1 MGRGDGEEKYGRGFV
16 FLCAFVCGVL
26 SMGMRPDIPQQST
39 VSTRLMDFPPP
50 PSLAPVFVMLRVIRL
65 FVVVVVVVVVMGMLV
80 SIMELAGVA
89 DERLLH
95 LLFML

>member
-1 MGRGDGEEKYGRGFV
+1 
-16 FLCAFVCGVL
+16 
-26 SMGMRPDIPQQST
+26 MGMRLDIPQQST
-39 VSTRLMDFPPP
+39 VSTRLVDFPPP

-65 FVVVVVVVVVMGMLV
+65 FVVVVVVVVMGMLV

>member
-1 MGRGDGEEKYGRGFV
+1 MGKKNMDLGLFFV
-16 FLCAFVCGVL
+16 LCVCVCGVL

-65 FVVVVVVVVVMGMLV
+65 FVVVVVVVVVVGMLV

>member
-1 MGRGDGEEKYGRGFV
+1 
-16 FLCAFVCGVL
+16 
-26 SMGMRPDIPQQST
+26 MGMRPDIPQQST

-65 FVVVVVVVVVMGMLV
+65 FVVVVVVVVVVVGMLV